1 KATDIE
7 AGSLVSENGMEIA
20 RQRAMKAGV
29 IKADDLARGFAWLRP
44 NDLIW
49 NYVINNYLLGADPPA
64 FDVLYWNSDATNLSA
79 SLMGDFLDLY
89 ETLAFTKKGEVEMA
103 DHRIDLSKVTSDLF
117 ILGGVTD
124 HITPWKAT
132 YRSTQLFGSKDVT
145 YVLSQSGHM
154 QAILN
159 PPTNPKAKY
168 FVQKK
173 KGKLPA
179 TADEWLGGVE
189 EVKGSWRPFWIEWLQ
204 ARSGGKK
211 PAPTKLGNATY
222 KPLGPA
228 PGLYVVEEV

>member
-1 KATDIE
+1 MKLAK
-7 AGSLVSENGMEIA
+7 
-20 RQRAMKAGV
+20 QRAAKKGI

-49 NYVINNYLLGADPPA
+49 NYVINNYLLGQDPPA

-79 SLMGDFLDLY
+79 SLMGDFLTLF

-103 DHRIDLSKVTSDLF
+103 GHKIDLSKVTSDMF

-132 YRSTQLFGSKDVT
+132 YRSTNLFGSKDVT

-159 PPTNPKAKY
+159 PPGNPKAKY

-173 KGKLPA
+173 KGKLPE
-179 TADEWLGGVE
+179 TADEWLEGTE
-189 EVKGSWRPFWIEWLQ
+189 EVAGSWWPYWMEWMKK
-204 ARSGGKK
+204 RSGKMK
-211 PAPTKLGNATY
+211 SAPTELGNQEY
-222 KPLGPA
+222 KPLDPA
-228 PGLYVVEEV
+228 PGLYVVEER